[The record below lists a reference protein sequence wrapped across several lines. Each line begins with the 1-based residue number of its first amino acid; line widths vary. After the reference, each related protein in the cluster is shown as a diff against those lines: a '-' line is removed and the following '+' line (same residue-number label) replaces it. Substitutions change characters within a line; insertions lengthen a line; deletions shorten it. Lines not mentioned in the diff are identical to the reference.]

1 MDKLVEEEKGHVLA
15 LPIPAQGH
23 INPMFQF
30 SKRLVS
36 KGVKVTI
43 LIAFLNPESM
53 PHQAGKIKVE
63 TISDP
68 TQGEALKKMEGF
80 LEFFQ
85 EVVSINLG
93 QVIEK
98 QRNMGNP
105 ISCLVYDST
114 VPWALD
120 IAKQFGLIAAPL
132 FTQPCAVNAIY
143 FNFHEGLL
151 RMPEEEE
158 EHSKS
163 GVIAL
168 AGLPQLEIS
177 DLPSF
182 FYDAKSYPTMLG
194 HVTGQFSNFRKADC
208 ILINTFESL
217 EEEVLSCMAS
227 QWPPIK
233 NIGPTIPSMYLDK
246 RLKDD
251 NDYAVSLFKPEAET
265 CRNWLDTKEEGS
277 VVYVA
282 FGSLAALGEEELE
295 ELAWGVKNSNKHFL
309 WVVRES
315 EVEKLPRNFI
325 EKTMAGEKGMVVS
338 WCPQLEVLAHKAV
351 GCFVTHCGWN
361 STLEALCLGVPM
373 VAIPQWTDQPTNAK
387 FVMDVWRVGIR
398 VKVDEKGKATR
409 KEIEKCI
416 RLVMEGERGLEIK
429 RNSEK
434 LKQLAKEAVD
444 EGGSTDKNIEEFV
457 AKVVCTL

>member
-15 LPIPAQGH
+15 LPFPAQGH

-30 SKRLVS
+30 SNRLVS
-36 KGVKVTI
+36 KGLKVT
-43 LIAFLNPESM
+43 LLVAFLINPESIL
-53 PHQAGKIKVE
+53 HQAGKIKVE

-68 TQGEALKKMEGF
+68 TQGEALKKIEGF

-105 ISCLVYDST
+105 ISCLVYDS
-114 VPWALD
+114 VLPWALD

-151 RMPEEEE
+151 RMPEEED
-158 EHSKS
+158 SKS
-163 GVIAL
+163 GLISM

-182 FYDAKSYPTMLG
+182 FSDVKSYPTMLG
-194 HVTGQFSNFRKADC
+194 HMTRQFSNFREADC
-208 ILINTFESL
+208 ILVNTFESL
-217 EEEVLSCMAS
+217 EEEVVSCMAS
-227 QWPPIK
+227 QWPPFK

-246 RLKDD
+246 RIKDD
-251 NDYAVSLFKPEAET
+251 KDYEVSLFKQEAET
-265 CRNWLDTKEEGS
+265 CRKWLDIKEDGS

-282 FGSLAALGEEELE
+282 FGSMAASGEEEMK

-315 EVEKLPRNFI
+315 EMEKLPRNFI
-325 EKTMAGEKGMVVS
+325 EETKAGEKGVVVS
-338 WCPQLEVLAHKAV
+338 WCPQLEVLAHRAA

-361 STLEALCLGVPM
+361 STLEALCLG

-444 EGGSTDKNIEEFV
+444 EGGSFDKCC
-457 AKVVCTL
+457 ALDSLYPA

>member
-15 LPIPAQGH
+15 LPFPAQGH

-36 KGVKVTI
+36 KGLKVT
-43 LIAFLNPESM
+43 LLVAFLNNPESI

-63 TISDP
+63 TISNP
-68 TQGEALKKMEGF
+68 TQGEALKKIEGF

-105 ISCLVYDST
+105 ISCLVYDS
-114 VPWALD
+114 VLPWALD

-132 FTQPCAVNAIY
+132 FTQPCAD
-143 FNFHEGLL
+143 
-151 RMPEEEE
+151 
-158 EHSKS
+158 SKS
-163 GVIAL
+163 GLISM
-168 AGLPQLEIS
+168 AGLPQLEIF

-182 FYDAKSYPTMLG
+182 FSDVKSYPTMLG
-194 HVTGQFSNFRKADC
+194 HMTRQFSNFREADC
-208 ILINTFESL
+208 ILVNTFESL
-217 EEEVLSCMAS
+217 EEEVVSCMAS
-227 QWPPIK
+227 QWSPFE
-233 NIGPTIPSMYLDK
+233 NIGPTIPSMFLDK

-251 NDYAVSLFKPEAET
+251 KDYEVSLFKQEAET
-265 CRNWLDTKEEGS
+265 CRKWLDTKEDGS

-282 FGSLAALGEEELE
+282 FGSMAASGEEEMK

-315 EVEKLPRNFI
+315 EMEKLPRNFI
-325 EKTMAGEKGMVVS
+325 EETKAGEKGVVVS
-338 WCPQLEVLAHKAV
+338 WCPQLEVLAHRAV
-351 GCFVTHCGWN
+351 GCFVTHCGSN
-361 STLEALCLGVPM
+361 STLEALCLG

-387 FVMDVWRVGIR
+387 FVTDVWRVGIR

-416 RLVMEGERGLEIK
+416 RLVMEGEKGLEIK
-429 RNSEK
+429 RSLSNWLKRLWMKAEALISVVHQTVYIMLK
-434 LKQLAKEAVD
+434 LAINYN
-444 EGGSTDKNIEEFV
+444 NIR
-457 AKVVCTL
+457 ANQYGNL

>member
-1 MDKLVEEEKGHVLA
+1 MDKPVEEEKGHVLV
-15 LPIPAQGH
+15 LPIPVQGH

-36 KGVKVTI
+36 KGLKVTL
-43 LIAFLNPESM
+43 LIAFLNPETM
-53 PHQAGKIKVE
+53 QHQAGKIKVE

-68 TQGEALKKMEGF
+68 TQGEALKNIEGF
-80 LEFFQ
+80 LKFFQ
-85 EVVSINLG
+85 EVVSINIA

-105 ISCLVYDST
+105 ISCLVYDS
-114 VPWALD
+114 VAPWALD
-120 IAKQFGLIAAPL
+120 IAKQFGLITAPL
-132 FTQPCAVNAIY
+132 FTQSCAVNAIY

-158 EHSKS
+158 EDSKS
-163 GVIAL
+163 GVISM

-182 FYDAKSYPTMLG
+182 FSDVKSYPTMLG
-194 HVTGQFSNFRKADC
+194 HLTRQFSNFRKADC

-217 EEEVLSCMAS
+217 EEEMVSCMAS

-233 NIGPTIPSMYLDK
+233 TIGPTIPSMYLDNQ
-246 RLKDD
+246 LEDDKD
-251 NDYAVSLFKPEAET
+251 YGVSLFKPEAET
-265 CRNWLDTKEEGS
+265 CRKWLDTKDDGS

-282 FGSLAALGEEELE
+282 FGSLAALGAEEME
-295 ELAWGVKNSNKHFL
+295 ELAWGLKSTNKYFL
-309 WVVRES
+309 WIVRES
-315 EVEKLPRNFI
+315 ELEKLPRNFNQETI
-325 EKTMAGEKGMVVS
+325 EKGLVVN

-361 STLEALCLGVPM
+361 STLEALSLGVPM
-373 VAIPQWTDQPTNAK
+373 VAIPQWTDQTTNAK
-387 FVMDVWRVGIR
+387 FVMDAWQVGVRVM
-398 VKVDEKGKATR
+398 VDEKGIATR

-416 RLVMEGERGLEIK
+416 RGVMEGEKGIEIK

-434 LKQLAKEAVD
+434 YKQLAKEAVD
-444 EGGSTDKNIEEFV
+444 EGGSSNKNIDDFV
-457 AKVVCTL
+457 AKVVCT